1 MGLYTVGYTDAGDL
15 CSPSTHTS
23 MAKNELFGYGHHLI
37 IKQVLPYFL
46 SYHNW
51 KHIVGQKWQNSSLE
65 N

>member
-1 MGLYTVGYTDAGDL
+1 MCLYTVGYIDAGDL

-46 SYHNW
+46 SYHN
-51 KHIVGQKWQNSSLE
+51 
-65 N
+65 